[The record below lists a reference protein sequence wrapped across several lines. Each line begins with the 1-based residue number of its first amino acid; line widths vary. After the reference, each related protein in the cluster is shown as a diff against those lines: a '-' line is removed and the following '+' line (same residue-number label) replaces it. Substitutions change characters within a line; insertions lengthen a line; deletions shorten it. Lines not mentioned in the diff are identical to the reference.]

1 METNEVVRQDEQT
14 ILQPF
19 ADWSRELDTAALPA
33 RIRTIIGHLCK
44 VLQCPKEFVIISIY
58 QAVGV
63 AVGNASR
70 IITPQGHENPP
81 MLWAVIVAPSGTG
94 KSAPLRRML
103 KPLFDI
109 DREEFDKYELEA
121 KQYRHQVSTRQR
133 HKLDTSDL
141 EAPRLRQMIIQDS
154 TEEGRMRV
162 LRENPG
168 GILLYNDELDG
179 FFGRM
184 GRYTKNGGT
193 DEITR
198 LIDCWDNGTV
208 KITRQNQEHTKPI
221 EKAFL
226 SIVGTIQPETLRRRF
241 ENPAYTET
249 GFAQRWLFVW
259 NDSYTFPDYSTE
271 RLDPAVTEDWR
282 DFIRDMVKKIA
293 TERSL
298 RLTDAAEQVYRDY
311 YRYIRAKKTSSSGD
325 AARSLY
331 AKLEINVYR
340 WALITQLIRDPLA
353 ATITKTSMQYA
364 VQCMQYFEHTGQKV
378 LQMIQETDG
387 KEKKPETA
395 GKMPKIGDLVKFIKE
410 RNSSLTNTD
419 LASTFGVS
427 RQAIS
432 QALKRTQEEADQVAK
447 P

>member
-1 METNEVVRQDEQT
+1 M
-14 ILQPF
+14 
-19 ADWSRELDTAALPA
+19 
-33 RIRTIIGHLCK
+33 
-44 VLQCPKEFVIISIY
+44 
-58 QAVGV
+58 

-226 SIVGTIQPETLRRRF
+226 SIFL
-241 ENPAYTET
+241 
-249 GFAQRWLFVW
+249 
-259 NDSYTFPDYSTE
+259 
-271 RLDPAVTEDWR
+271 
-282 DFIRDMVKKIA
+282 
-293 TERSL
+293 
-298 RLTDAAEQVYRDY
+298 
-311 YRYIRAKKTSSSGD
+311 
-325 AARSLY
+325 
-331 AKLEINVYR
+331 
-340 WALITQLIRDPLA
+340 
-353 ATITKTSMQYA
+353 
-364 VQCMQYFEHTGQKV
+364 
-378 LQMIQETDG
+378 
-387 KEKKPETA
+387 
-395 GKMPKIGDLVKFIKE
+395 
-410 RNSSLTNTD
+410 
-419 LASTFGVS
+419 
-427 RQAIS
+427 
-432 QALKRTQEEADQVAK
+432 
-447 P
+447 